1 MKWYSY
7 PACMNQHILPNI
19 FSSSSDVFCWEK
31 QLAIVHHKG
40 CHPVNVCVMFLCS
53 SLEDCLVA
61 QGCTGVEI
69 LRRELEKTAAK
80 LQGAQAYQGHLKA
93 ELACLKER

>member
-1 MKWYSY
+1 
-7 PACMNQHILPNI
+7 
-19 FSSSSDVFCWEK
+19 
-31 QLAIVHHKG
+31 
-40 CHPVNVCVMFLCS
+40 MFLCS

-69 LRRELEKTAAK
+69 LRRELEKAAAK